1 MLFVISLPRGRLLQA
16 AAVAFFLGLPGCR
29 RAPDAAPVVISSPF
43 DAMRLIRE
51 SVRRSPDHFA
61 VVARSLV
68 ARKDVEALHLF
79 VRDQI
84 RTLPDDET
92 GFVAP
97 VRTMRWGTRAALR
110 YGAGTP
116 REKAELLAE
125 LYREAGLEAVVVV
138 GRVALADSGPLA
150 LLRGSTRAAFAPTFA
165 PGEEAAL
172 AAALNVPARV
182 PRVVP
187 LDPDDQGAAALAA
200 QLAKLA
206 EDALGTGAFAAS
218 RRSIELPLVRVL
230 TPAGERLAN
239 PNVPGA
245 AFSAPQII
253 GKPSAAPAPLPTP
266 PVRIAI
272 HMTRTSAPDELIE
285 LVSAE
290 WAADELAGRQVIVG
304 FAPPVSAD
312 RLLTMRVNEVRAVV
326 PMLALRGADLPAA
339 AVALQTR
346 TGRAITLGGDV
357 IDIGSDGAVRVND
370 EQVADAEGD
379 ATLVARV
386 SSLEVGARS
395 VAFPSVSLTVTA
407 RDATGAVVDGLP
419 ASALLVQDGAPVV
432 ASLTRNR
439 RAPRVLLL
447 LDGSRSLP
455 AAFRDRGAVEF
466 ARAVAE
472 RLLADDPTLRLRVRA
487 VGETPAAEPWLAD
500 ATEVEASARRHLPK
514 SFESGLWRT
523 MSLARTAAD
532 PTVVVLV
539 TDGAATDQPRADYM
553 ARIVAGP
560 PAVVIGV
567 GSPDVKTLTAL
578 AKAAGGET
586 ATASNPEA
594 AVQAIQRLVATRTAA
609 AHRLSYDAPADATGE
624 RTVRVELAGRGIS
637 ATATYTVPAMA
648 ERVLSDAVAGLYVS
662 VQLGRDRYLRPL
674 VEGAADE
681 VEAAL
686 FGTALL
692 TFEGDAPT
700 PSAWIDDVLTG
711 MLAQE
716 PLLRAMAASDRKAVV
731 AELAKAP
738 YGVAPEVFSFFPQL
752 QRAGDT
758 EMVTFGQGLSA
769 VLTTSRRR
777 PNRPGVRRV
786 DVLPMLRVATV
797 GADARA
803 RTQRTLERTARL
815 ALTEQARYATSTASL
830 LAGKALAVVPAGRK
844 VGSVLKGADAKALAT
859 LALVADDPVWRT
871 RVRFV
876 AQDASTAAFWA
887 VTPRNGTLIGVLPDG
902 SGGGEVEEINAVFNR
917 ATTVLNNIGVAASAF
932 GASFGFGAWLSL
944 EQTKLTKLH
953 AATLTL
959 ATMEVQPGD
968 ITAPGEL
975 PCAIATGAIGPVL
988 GAVGAKAA
996 EKVVGWLGTFDAG
1009 MSSWGGGGICS
1020 RL

>member
-1 MLFVISLPRGRLLQA
+1 MISLSRRQFLQA
-16 AAVAFFLGLPGCR
+16 AAAAGFLGLPGCR
-29 RAPDAAPVVISSPF
+29 RAPTAAPVVIGSPF
-43 DAMRLIRE
+43 DAMRLIRA

-92 GFVAP
+92 GFAAP

-116 REKAELLAE
+116 REKAELLAA
-125 LYREAGLEAVVVV
+125 LYREAGLDAVVVA
-138 GRVALADSGPLA
+138 GRVALANSDPLA
-150 LLRGSTRAAFAPTFA
+150 LLRGRGRAAFAPTFA

-172 AAALNVPARV
+172 AAALNGPA
-182 PRVVP
+182 PAPPVVP
-187 LDPDDQGAAALAA
+187 LDPGDRGAAALAA
-200 QLAKLA
+200 QLAALA
-206 EDALGTGAFAAS
+206 GDALGTGAFAAS

-245 AFSAPQII
+245 AFNAPQLI
-253 GKPSAAPAPLPTP
+253 GQPSAAAAPSPTP

-272 HMTRTSAPDELIE
+272 LMTRASAPEELVE

-304 FAPPVSAD
+304 FAPLVPAD
-312 RLLTMRVNEVRAVV
+312 RLLTMRINEVRAVV

-339 AVALQTR
+339 AVARHTR

-357 IDIGSDGAVRVND
+357 IDIGSDGAVRIND
-370 EQVADAEGD
+370 ELVADAEGD
-379 ATLVARV
+379 AALVARV
-386 SSLEVGARS
+386 ASLEVQARS
-395 VAFPSVSLTVTA
+395 VTFPSVSLTVTA
-407 RDATGAVVDGLP
+407 RDVAGAVVDGLP
-419 ASALLVQDGAPVV
+419 ASTLFVQDGAPVV

-455 AAFRDRGAVEF
+455 AAFRDRGAVEL
-466 ARAVAE
+466 ARTVAE

-487 VGETPAAEPWLAD
+487 VGESPAAEPWLAD
-500 ATEVEASARRHLPK
+500 ATDVEASARRHLPK
-514 SFESGLWRT
+514 SFESGLWQT
-523 MSLARTAAD
+523 MSQARTAAD

-539 TDGAATDQPRADYM
+539 TDGKATDQPRADYM

-567 GSPDVKTLTAL
+567 GSPDMKMLTAL

-594 AVQAIQRLVATRTAA
+594 AVRAIQRLVAARTAA
-609 AHRLSYDAPADATGE
+609 AHRLSYTAPADATGE

-637 ATATYTVPAMA
+637 ATTTYTVPAKA
-648 ERVLSDAVAGLYVS
+648 ERVLPDALAGLYLS
-662 VQLGRDRYLRPL
+662 VQLGRDRCLRPL

-692 TFEGDAPT
+692 TFEGEAPT

-716 PLLRAMAASDRKAVV
+716 PLLRAIAARDRKAVV

-738 YGVAPEVFSFFPQL
+738 YGVLPEVFSFFPEL
-752 QRAGDT
+752 QRAGDNET
-758 EMVTFGQGLSA
+758 VTFAQGLSA

-797 GADARA
+797 GAEARA

-815 ALTEQARYATSTASL
+815 ALVEQARYTTSTGSL

-844 VGSVLKGADAKALAT
+844 VGTVLDGADAEGLAT
-859 LALVADDPVWRT
+859 LARVADDPVWRT

-887 VTPRNGTLIGVLPDG
+887 VTPRNGTLVGVLPDG
-902 SGGGEVEEINAVFNR
+902 SGGGEVQEINAVFNR
-917 ATTVLNNIGVAASAF
+917 ATTILNNIGVAASAL
-932 GASFGFGAWLSL
+932 GANFGFGVLLSL
-944 EQTKLTKLH
+944 EQTKLSKLH

-959 ATMEVQPGD
+959 ATLEVQPGD
-968 ITAPGEL
+968 IAALGEL

-988 GAVGAKAA
+988 GAVGARAA
-996 EKVVGWLGTFDAG
+996 AAVAGHIGTLDAG
-1009 MSSWGGGGICS
+1009 MSAWGGGGICS